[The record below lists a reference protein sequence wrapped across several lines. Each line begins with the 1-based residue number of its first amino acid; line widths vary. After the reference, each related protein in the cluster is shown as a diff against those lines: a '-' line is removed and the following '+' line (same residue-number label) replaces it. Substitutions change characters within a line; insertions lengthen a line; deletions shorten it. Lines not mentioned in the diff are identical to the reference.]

1 MSLIA
6 YVRQNSKPASNVY
19 KELSLI
25 GLINTELGDA
35 VIEVNK
41 ILQAVNPALHVMVLK
56 LSLQLAQNK
65 PLSKIYHPVKHNEFV
80 IVGTNKEG
88 LITLQSTRLPSLF
101 SDDGGI
107 NWYDIDIKP
116 SFRWFWSYLNKNIF
130 IKPGRIKNLIKKR
143 LLHYVDF
150 PYEQDCIR
158 GKAET
163 T

>member
-25 GLINTELGDA
+25 GMLNTEPGDA
-35 VIEVNK
+35 VIEISK
-41 ILQAVNPALHVMVLK
+41 ILQAVDISTHPMILK
-56 LSLQLAQNK
+56 MALQLAENK
-65 PLSKIYHPVKHNEFV
+65 PLSPIYHPVKHNEFV
-80 IVGTNKEG
+80 ITGIKKDG
-88 LITLQSTRLPSLF
+88 LMILQSTRLPSLF
-101 SDDGGI
+101 SDDGGM

-143 LLHYVDF
+143 LLYYVDF